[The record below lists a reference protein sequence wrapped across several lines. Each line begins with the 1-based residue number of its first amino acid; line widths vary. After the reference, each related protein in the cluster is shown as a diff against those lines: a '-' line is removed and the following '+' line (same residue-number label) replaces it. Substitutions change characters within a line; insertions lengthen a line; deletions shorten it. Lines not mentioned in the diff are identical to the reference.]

1 MWITVL
7 QVTGEANSIH
17 STSIRVQSMRT
28 KTHRVTTL
36 QPSSSFKALS
46 FSACGLALGP
56 RLRRISFSQLRTFR
70 PLVTYRPNEKTKS
83 VAFRIDSSF
92 SKFSAYYRTNPSF
105 EYSTY
110 GSCTVQ
116 YSIVCTFEVT
126 WVHSIIEGAGSKP
139 STRLIALSNPGHIS
153 RLQDRHKILWIIVDT
168 NYNQEL
174 ASLSTV
180 RKYSHN

>member
-1 MWITVL
+1 MNYCTTSYRRSKL
-7 QVTGEANSIH
+7 DSQYEYTSTEYAN
-17 STSIRVQSMRT
+17 

-126 WVHSIIEGAGSKP
+126 
-139 STRLIALSNPGHIS
+139 
-153 RLQDRHKILWIIVDT
+153 
-168 NYNQEL
+168 
-174 ASLSTV
+174 
-180 RKYSHN
+180 